1 MCNGWKK
8 GMKSLSLRRQMG
20 AGSFNRCRCSSC
32 CILYQK
38 AKAGIDNNL
47 DSTSGKKKERKNAAI
62 LSMYKQ
68 QQNGENKT
76 FKRLFKLGNRRKR
89 RSLRFKCR
97 TDFLDGGFTVQSKVT
112 KVRGGCCCWSPRR

>member
-38 AKAGIDNNL
+38 AKAGIDNLN
-47 DSTSGKKKERKNAAI
+47 STSGKKRRKNAAI

-68 QQNGENKT
+68 QQNGKKQNFQT
-76 FKRLFKLGNRRKR
+76 FIQTWK
-89 RSLRFKCR
+89 S
-97 TDFLDGGFTVQSKVT
+97 S
-112 KVRGGCCCWSPRR
+112 

>member
-8 GMKSLSLRRQMG
+8 GMKALSLRRQMG
-20 AGSFNRCRCSSC
+20 AGSFNRCRCSGC

-47 DSTSGKKKERKNAAI
+47 DSTSGKKERKNAAI

-68 QQNGENKT
+68 QQSGDNKT

-112 KVRGGCCCWSPRR
+112 KVRGGWWWTRR

>member
-8 GMKSLSLRRQMG
+8 GMKALSLRRQMG

-47 DSTSGKKKERKNAAI
+47 NSTSGKKKRK
-62 LSMYKQ
+62 
-68 QQNGENKT
+68 T
-76 FKRLFKLGNRRKR
+76 
-89 RSLRFKCR
+89 LRFYLCTNNNR
-97 TDFLDGGFTVQSKVT
+97 TVT
-112 KVRGGCCCWSPRR
+112 TKLSNVYSNLEIVVSVVRFDSNVELIF

>member
-1 MCNGWKK
+1 VYPDNPHKNKK
-8 GMKSLSLRRQMG
+8 
-20 AGSFNRCRCSSC
+20 
-32 CILYQK
+32 QK
-38 AKAGIDNNL
+38 ENKIYTQTHL
-47 DSTSGKKKERKNAAI
+47 HK
-62 LSMYKQ
+62 
-68 QQNGENKT
+68 QNGDNKT